1 MVKNPVKLKNEFI
14 VISISVY
21 SFSVIICHESFGS
34 KITFVPNWGNLFS
47 TQIHVINPIKS
58 NLCIVNEQDHENIKY
73 GYIMYYDSLVF
84 DSYKIFHQLRVRC

>member
-1 MVKNPVKLKNEFI
+1 MVKNPVKLKNVFI

-21 SFSVIICHESFGS
+21 SFSIIICHESFGS

-47 TQIHVINPIKS
+47 TQIQVINPIKS
-58 NLCIVNEQDHENIKY
+58 NLCIVNEHDHENIKY
-73 GYIMYYDSLVF
+73 YDSLIF